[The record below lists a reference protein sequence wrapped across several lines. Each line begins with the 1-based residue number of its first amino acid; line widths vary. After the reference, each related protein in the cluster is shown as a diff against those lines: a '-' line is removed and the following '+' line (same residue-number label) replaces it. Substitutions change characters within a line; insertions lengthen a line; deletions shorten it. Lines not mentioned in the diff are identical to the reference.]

1 MRTAD
6 NVEITN
12 VFPVLPSMLIV
23 EFDSGAEY
31 RVIDI
36 SPYLSMPV
44 FSPLNEPDFFR
55 QAKVDPEV
63 GTVIWPGDIDIAPET
78 LYLDSV
84 PLGDFTQRVGGV
96 NRKEAAGKNT
106 REKTWLMQF
115 GYKPSNTG
123 GVVDE

>member
-12 VFPVLPSMLIV
+12 VFPVLPSILIV

-36 SPYLSMPV
+36 SAYLSMPV
-44 FSPLNEPDFFR
+44 FSPLNEPGFFR

-63 GTVIWPGDIDIAPET
+63 GTVVWPGEIDIAPET

-84 PLGDFTQRVGGV
+84 PLEVTQRVGRA
-96 NRKEAAGKNT
+96 NRKEVAGKNP
-106 REKTWLMQF
+106 REKSA
-115 GYKPSNTG
+115 KII
-123 GVVDE
+123 